1 MARARNPKRD
11 EAYELYKATN
21 GDIKLKDIAEQLG
34 AAEGTVRG
42 WKNKDRWDDKLEE
55 ESNGTFQ
62 KKGTHITERSEKKK
76 PMQSKAKPEAET
88 KATVQFEIVPSDGL
102 NSQQLLFCMYY
113 TKYWNATKA
122 YQKVYGC
129 DYTSAM
135 SNGSRLLRNDKVRD
149 EIDRLKAEL
158 ANGIMLDARTVL
170 QKYIDIAFA
179 DITDFVDFGTRTYT
193 TKEYAG
199 EDDEGKSV
207 YNEETHEYSF
217 VGLKEGHEVD
227 GTIITEVKKGKDGV
241 SVKLADKMAALAMLA
256 KYTDVLDE
264 NVRKQL
270 QNEQIKLNIDK
281 TKVEIENIKGG
292 NKNQSAEDWVAALG
306 KVAERRKVKAHE

>member
-1 MARARNPKRD
+1 
-11 EAYELYKATN
+11 
-21 GDIKLKDIAEQLG
+21 
-34 AAEGTVRG
+34 
-42 WKNKDRWDDKLEE
+42 
-55 ESNGTFQ
+55 
-62 KKGTHITERSEKKK
+62 
-76 PMQSKAKPEAET
+76 
-88 KATVQFEIVPSDGL
+88 
-102 NSQQLLFCMYY
+102 MYY

-158 ANGIMLDARTVL
+158 ANGIMLDARTLL

-179 DITDFVDFGTRTYT
+179 DITDFVEFGTSIREERDENNKIILDTEGNPVTYPIT
-193 TKEYAG
+193 FVNF
-199 EDDEGKSV
+199 KS
-207 YNEETHEYSF
+207 SD
-217 VGLKEGHEVD
+217 EVD

-264 NVRKQL
+264 NIRQQL
-270 QNEQIKLNIDK
+270 QNEQAKLNIGK
-281 TKVEIENIKGG
+281 TKAEIENIKGG

-306 KVAERRKVKAHE
+306 KVAEKRKVKLHE